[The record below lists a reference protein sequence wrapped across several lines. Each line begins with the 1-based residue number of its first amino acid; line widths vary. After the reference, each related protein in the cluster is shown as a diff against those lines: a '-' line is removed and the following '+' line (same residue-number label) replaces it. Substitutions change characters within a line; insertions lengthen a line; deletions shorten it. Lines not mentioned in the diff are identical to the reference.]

1 MSDIDRDELRA
12 EVRAFLD
19 EQREAGVFAAQCDS
33 WQRMYSREFSRELG
47 ARGWIGMTVP
57 REYGG
62 GGRTALERFVVA
74 EELLAAGAPVAAHW
88 IAERQIAPALVKLG
102 TDEQRNRY
110 LPGIVRGELVFGLG
124 MSEPNSGS
132 DLASVRTRAKRVDGG
147 RLLSG
152 QKIWTSLAHEA
163 DHLLVLCRTG
173 EGDRPHVGLSQVI
186 VDCKAAG
193 VEIRQIPTLDG
204 ADHFCEVFFDDVFIP
219 DADLLGREG
228 EGWAQVTGELAHE
241 RGGPERYMS
250 AFALLDAFVGD
261 GRDEGDDLVATR
273 VGELVA
279 ELAAL
284 RGLAWGVAGATARG
298 EEFAVDA
305 ALLKD
310 AGTDFEQRSVE
321 ALRDAGAADA
331 SESVRGLYADAVTS
345 SPSATLRGGASE
357 ILRGIVARE
366 LVAR

>member
-1 MSDIDRDELRA
+1 MSEFSRVELRA
-12 EVRAFLD
+12 RVREFLV
-19 EQREAGVFAAQCDS
+19 EQREAGVFTSRCDA
-33 WQRMYSREFSRELG
+33 WQRMFSREFSRELG

-57 REYGG
+57 QAYGG
-62 GGRTALERFVVA
+62 GGRTPLERFVVA

-102 TDEQRNRY
+102 TDEQRHRF

-147 RLLSG
+147 WSLSG

-173 EGDRPHVGLSQVI
+173 DGDRPHVGLSQVI
-186 VDCKAAG
+186 VDCGATG

-219 DADLLGREG
+219 ADDLLGSEG
-228 EGWAQVTGELAHE
+228 QGWVQVTGELANE

-250 AFALLDAFVGD
+250 TFALLDAFVRDDRGD
-261 GRDEGDDLVATR
+261 GEDGATAAI
-273 VGELVA
+273 GELVA

-284 RGLAWGVAGATARG
+284 RQLAWRVAGAMERG

-321 ALRDAGAADA
+321 VLREVGAAYA
-331 SESVRGLYADAVTS
+331 SEPVRDLYADAVTS